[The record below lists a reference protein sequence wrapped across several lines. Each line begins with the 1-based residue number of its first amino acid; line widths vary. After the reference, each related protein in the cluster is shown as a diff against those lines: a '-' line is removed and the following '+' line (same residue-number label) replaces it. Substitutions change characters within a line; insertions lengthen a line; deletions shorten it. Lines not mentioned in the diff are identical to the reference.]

1 MSTAYLWEE
10 LREKRDR
17 RLAGSDWTQMPD
29 CPLSDEKKIEWA
41 NYRQALRDIP
51 QRFPDDV
58 DENSVNPYETENLFP
73 TKPS

>member
-1 MSTAYLWEE
+1 
-10 LREKRDR
+10 
-17 RLAGSDWTQMPD
+17 MPD